1 MSNRTGEQEQDVG
14 DSAVLQFLARVGLIA
29 WGVVHIVIGFLA
41 FQIAWGA
48 STQKSPDLVGALR
61 AVRDQP
67 LGGVT
72 LWIGVVGFAAFAL
85 WQATEAAFG
94 HRDHE
99 GFERLRL
106 RVASGGKALLHAAIG
121 VTAISISLGLGS
133 SDDQS
138 KEDAISGVM
147 AWPGGT
153 VIVVVAVL
161 ITIGIGV
168 AGVTRGI
175 TMSFRK
181 QLDTSSMSK
190 GARVGLE
197 RLGQVGFVVK
207 GVVLCL
213 VAGLVGYAA
222 LTFDKEQASGL
233 NDAVY
238 AILAQP
244 FGRFLL
250 TAMALGFGAFGL
262 FAIGSSRYRQM

>member
-1 MSNRTGEQEQDVG
+1 MSSRTGASARDVG
-14 DSAVLQFLARVGLIA
+14 DSAVLQFLARVGLLA
-29 WGVVHIVIGFLA
+29 WGIVHVIIGILA

-48 STQKSPDLVGALR
+48 STQESPDLIGALR
-61 AVRDQP
+61 SLRDQP
-67 LGGVT
+67 LGGVL
-72 LWIGVVGFAAFAL
+72 LWIAVVGFAALAL
-85 WQATEAAFG
+85 WQASEAVVG
-94 HRDHE
+94 HRDRE
-99 GFERLRL
+99 GFERLRM
-106 RVASGGKALLHAAIG
+106 RVASSGKAVLHAAIG
-121 VTAISISLGLGS
+121 FTAISISLGLGT
-133 SDDQS
+133 SDEQS

-175 TMSFRK
+175 TMSFRE

-190 GARVGLE
+190 GARTGLE

-213 VAGLVGYAA
+213 VGGMVGYAA
-222 LTFDKEQASGL
+222 LTFDQEQASGL

-250 TAMALGFGAFGL
+250 TAMALGFAAFGL
-262 FAIGSSRYRQM
+262 FSIGSSRYRQM